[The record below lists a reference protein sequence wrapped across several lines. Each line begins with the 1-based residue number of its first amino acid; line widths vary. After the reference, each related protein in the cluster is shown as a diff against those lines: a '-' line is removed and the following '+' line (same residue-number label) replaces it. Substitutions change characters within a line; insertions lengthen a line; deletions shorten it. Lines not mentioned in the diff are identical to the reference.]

1 MGIAA
6 LEIAAFLK
14 FDGVGTCVWSN
25 LDAPPPEAR
34 SSFQYSQV
42 FFYTAKFSFLL
53 SCKLLFFSS
62 WVVGRETSQSCLDW
76 VSVPVTNWVLVT
88 VTIVDF
94 FSHIF

>member
-14 FDGVGTCVWSN
+14 VDGVGTCVWSN

-42 FFYTAKFSFLL
+42 FLL
-53 SCKLLFFSS
+53 TLLQASVLFFM
-62 WVVGRETSQSCLDW
+62 GRRPWDVAEL
-76 VSVPVTNWVLVT
+76 PRLG
-88 VTIVDF
+88 
-94 FSHIF
+94 FSPGDELGLGHGDDL